1 MISYNL
7 LRLASQQ
14 AAGGHH
20 RGGQVLSKDAF
31 EESSQTKNLIDRKVA
46 KHFNTQN
53 QKIGKKE

>member
-7 LRLASQQ
+7 LRMASQQ
-14 AAGGHH
+14 AASRHH
-20 RGGQVLSKDAF
+20 RGGQVFSKDAF
-31 EESSQTKNLIDRKVA
+31 EEPSQTKNLIDRKVA